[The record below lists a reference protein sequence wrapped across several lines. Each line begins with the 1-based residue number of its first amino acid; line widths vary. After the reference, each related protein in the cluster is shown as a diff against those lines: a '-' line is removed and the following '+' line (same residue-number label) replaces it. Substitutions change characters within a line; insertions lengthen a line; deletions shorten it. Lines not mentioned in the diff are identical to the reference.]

1 MCLIV
6 NSRCTTV
13 WYYNM
18 QPVVPDTRR
27 PDGGSCCSHW
37 SRVRLQLYDVK
48 KKKIIKCIH
57 WIKTMWAVVCCEY
70 LEESSRPVW
79 LVFSLWGGRP
89 AGVPV
94 QMSQIVSKPR
104 CDLCRLVWSW
114 SSGTS
119 QSHSFRNTGPRRG
132 LNRVTW
138 SMTSEASSLL
148 QHLIQCFVRNW
159 ITGRMC
165 AVFGWFSARLRAT

>member
-1 MCLIV
+1 MCLII

-37 SRVRLQLYDVK
+37 TCVRLQLYDVK

-79 LVFSLWGGRP
+79 LWCLVCEEDD
-89 AGVPV
+89 
-94 QMSQIVSKPR
+94 QQVS
-104 CDLCRLVWSW
+104 LCRWVRL
-114 SSGTS
+114 S
-119 QSHSFRNTGPRRG
+119 QSLAATCAGSFEAEAPARVSHTASETLGRG
-132 LNRVTW
+132 GGWTESRDRWRPKLR
-138 SMTSEASSLL
+138 
-148 QHLIQCFVRNW
+148 HCFS
-159 ITGRMC
+159 TL
-165 AVFGWFSARLRAT
+165 FSVL